1 MRDDV
6 HTLSLPLE
14 GHKNMKILMVSTE
27 YPPMRGGV
35 GRYTSKL
42 VEALRN
48 IGKIEVE
55 VVCNEDGHGEFAGI
69 SPTNERNS
77 DVLLKIVEKEARPDI
92 VHIQFEPGLYG
103 LILDS
108 RNPWASRT
116 FIDSFYRK
124 CRVPIITTFHSAYTL
139 REWMGQAMIVK
150 RQGRTGRVGIPARAA
165 IKAWKHLVNYKAFHN
180 INKDKLKLSYAGIS
194 FSKYMADRI
203 GGGHVIYHGAEPSIL
218 PSLPKAKAREIFS
231 LPQDKLIAVAIGFS
245 TATKGWDILSK
256 VDMPNGWTLVLNS
269 SKGHFNKENS
279 VYAVQH
285 GGRSGASSSTDYNDK
300 IIDLHRGFLTE
311 EELSMLL
318 YASDLVML
326 PYKITSGSGVM
337 FDSLAHGLPFV
348 ASDLDFFKEFAEMRL
363 GITAKRHP
371 VYFAKAIRE
380 IGESYDMYSKSVN
393 NFKQQLKW
401 GFVTKQHIDIYT
413 QAIAERGK
421 SLSVL

>member
-1 MRDDV
+1 
-6 HTLSLPLE
+6 
-14 GHKNMKILMVSTE
+14 MKILMVSTE

-42 VEALRN
+42 VEALRK
-48 IGKIEVE
+48 IGGIEAE
-55 VVCNEDGHGEFAGI
+55 VVCNEDGHGEFEGI

-103 LILDS
+103 LILNS
-108 RNPWASRT
+108 RNPWASQT
-116 FIDSFYRK
+116 FIDSFYRRCK
-124 CRVPIITTFHSAYTL
+124 VPIITTFHSAYTL

-180 INKDKLKLSYAGIS
+180 INKEKLKLSYTGIS

-203 GGGHVIYHGAEPSIL
+203 GGGHVIYHGAEPAIL
-218 PSLPKAKAREIFS
+218 PSIPKAKAREIFS
-231 LPQDKLIAVAIGFS
+231 LPQDKMIAVAIGFS
-245 TATKGWDILSK
+245 TATKGWDILTK
-256 VDMPNGWTLVLNS
+256 VDMPNGWMLVLNS

-279 VYAVQH
+279 VYAAQH
-285 GGRSGASSSTDYNDK
+285 GGRSNSSSTNFNYK

-348 ASDLDFFKEFAEMRL
+348 ASNLDFFKEFAEMRL
-363 GITAKRHP
+363 GIIAKRHP
-371 VYFAKAIRE
+371 MTFAKAIRE
-380 IGESYDMYSKSVN
+380 LGESYDMYSKSVN

-401 GFVTKQHIDIYT
+401 EFVTKQHIDIYNH
-413 QAIAERGK
+413 AIAEREK
-421 SLSVL
+421 SFSVP

>member
-1 MRDDV
+1 
-6 HTLSLPLE
+6 
-14 GHKNMKILMVSTE
+14 MKILMVSTE

-42 VEALRN
+42 VEALRK
-48 IGKIEVE
+48 IGGIEAE

-69 SPTNERNS
+69 SPTNDRNS

-103 LILDS
+103 LILNS
-108 RNPWASRT
+108 RNPWASQT
-116 FIDSFYRK
+116 FVDSFYRK
-124 CRVPIITTFHSAYTL
+124 CKIPVITTFHSAYTL

-165 IKAWKHLVNYKAFHN
+165 IKVWKHLVNYKAFHN
-180 INKDKLKLSYAGIS
+180 INKEKLKLSYAGIS
-194 FSKYMADRI
+194 FSKYMAGRI
-203 GGGHVIYHGAEPSIL
+203 GGGHIIYHGAEPAIL
-218 PSLPKAKAREIFS
+218 PSVPKAKAREIFS
-231 LPQDKLIAVAIGFS
+231 LPQDKMIAVAIGFS

-256 VDMPNGWTLVLNS
+256 VDMPNGWMLVLNS
-269 SKGHFNKENS
+269 SKGHFNKEKS
-279 VYAVQH
+279 VYAAQH
-285 GGRSGASSSTDYNDK
+285 GRSSSNSTDYNNNK

-311 EELSMLL
+311 EELSMLF

-371 VYFAKAIRE
+371 VSFAKAIHE
-380 IGESYDMYSKSVN
+380 LGKSYDMYSKSVN

-401 GFVTKQHIDIYT
+401 EFVTKQHINIYT

-421 SLSVL
+421 SLSVP

>member
-1 MRDDV
+1 
-6 HTLSLPLE
+6 
-14 GHKNMKILMVSTE
+14 MKILMVSTE

-42 VEALRN
+42 VEALRK
-48 IGKIEVE
+48 IGGIEAE

-69 SPTNERNS
+69 SPTNDRNS

-103 LILDS
+103 LILNS
-108 RNPWASRT
+108 RNPWASQT
-116 FIDSFYRK
+116 FVDSFYRK
-124 CRVPIITTFHSAYTL
+124 CKIPVITTFHSAYTL

-180 INKDKLKLSYAGIS
+180 INKEKLKLSYAGIS

-203 GGGHVIYHGAEPSIL
+203 GGGHVIYHGAEPAIL
-218 PSLPKAKAREIFS
+218 PSIPKDKAREIFS
-231 LPQDKLIAVAIGFS
+231 LPQDKMIAVAIGFS

-256 VDMPNGWTLVLNS
+256 VDMPNGWMLVLNS
-269 SKGHFNKENS
+269 SKGHFNKEKS
-279 VYAVQH
+279 VYAAQH
-285 GGRSGASSSTDYNDK
+285 GGRSGSSSTDYNNNK

-311 EELSMLL
+311 EELSMLF
-318 YASDLVML
+318 YASDVVML

-371 VYFAKAIRE
+371 GSFAKAIRE
-380 IGESYDMYSKSVN
+380 LGESYDMYSKSVN

-401 GFVTKQHIDIYT
+401 EFVTKQHINIYT

-421 SLSVL
+421 SLSVP